1 MNEKNNVKNLID
13 EYILLETIGEGT
25 FGKVK
30 LAIHKKT
37 NQEVA
42 IKIFE
47 KKKFFSSKDIIYF
60 QKEISILK
68 KLNHPNII
76 NIYNIIENDTHFYI
90 IMEYASKGDLF
101 KYIVNRKRLDEKEAA
116 YFYCQLIYGLEFIHK
131 NNISHRDLKPENLLI
146 KENNILA
153 IIDFGLSIEFKEN
166 ELLSTPCGSPSYAA
180 PEMILGKKYDGES
193 IDIWSSGITLYVMV
207 CGNLP
212 FKEKTKESLYKKILT
227 YNYDLPYFLS
237 DNCKDLIKKI
247 LCNKKKRINIEEIK
261 NHPFLIDSFNKYN
274 PKEQIFY
281 NPYNIYNKVIEMM
294 VDNYSEYN
302 YKKEDIINSIKNK
315 EFNNISTTYK
325 LLMKKIIFKEKE
337 REQNVLFTKSSTDSC
352 ITTNNISNLV
362 NRYIYP
368 FFEERKKIN
377 NSNINEKKI
386 DNNSKKDIIKLNN
399 ENKNDSLSLTIQTK
413 IEGSQKNND
422 INNLYSYYAQND
434 PQKII
439 KGSNN
444 INIINNANSKYKKES
459 TNFIEN
465 KYDIYNKI
473 FEFDNNSICN
483 ANSSKEI
490 NKYRKDMENKSDDK
504 KINNNKKNIKIISQ
518 NFVKIYSHKQNI
530 YSNDIYTCNISE
542 KNELEKDNKNKQN
555 ENKQSLNNLSH
566 KSRNKEIN
574 IKKYNQL
581 DNNYSSNFQTK
592 KNEINKS
599 KTFKDNNKK
608 KIIYLNK
615 NQKQKNMNDFK
626 NEKKER
632 LNLNQNSSISNNNQD
647 SMPKNKKA
655 SKQKYIKIK
664 NLKEKTLS
672 QRYSPNPP
680 SIHSK
685 INTEKKKY
693 FVKRKSLK
701 DDYELNSKNKNS
713 IHKQLISNTSHKR
726 INTENLFNKNDNI
739 KINYTKKKNTKEN
752 TNITNPKTYYP
763 VSNKKTII
771 LTSNIIKKDKKQ
783 KNLNIKRSTNLAI
796 NPFNLSI
803 NNKFNEVEKNTMKSF
818 SNIYSIFNN
827 NNTNNLSISINST
840 TIPSNNYAKPI
851 FENKIIKLKG
861 LSNKSLNSFY
871 KYKNEQKRKE
881 QSLSNKNIKKMKSQE
896 KNIYNNNTLKRNIF
910 NTIKNIH
917 NDSYCSENYITK
929 KRTKKNND
937 NYNNN
942 TFDSKSKDFAVCNT
956 NLSLEEINE
965 KLIQLSKNKNFS
977 LNKIDSLNYICS
989 KNKNNSIKIEITS
1002 KGNNNMMKIYY
1013 LEGKEN
1019 ITKELIKNIIF
1030 SIGF

>member
-1 MNEKNNVKNLID
+1 MNEKNNGNNILDDYK
-13 EYILLETIGEGT
+13 LLETIGEGT

-30 LAIHKKT
+30 LAIHKQT

-47 KKKFFSSKDIIYF
+47 KKNFFSSKDIIYF
-60 QKEISILK
+60 QKEIAILK

-76 NIYNIIENDTHFYI
+76 NIYNIIENDSHFYI

-101 KYIVNRKRLDEKEAA
+101 KYIVNKKRLDEKEAA
-116 YFYCQLIYGLEFIHK
+116 YFYCQLIYGLEFIHQ

-153 IIDFGLSIEFKEN
+153 IIDFGLSIEFNNN

-212 FKEKTKESLYKKILT
+212 FKEKTKEALYKKILT

-237 DNCKDLIKKI
+237 DNCKDLITKI

-261 NHPFLIDSFNKYN
+261 NHPFLIESFNKYN

-281 NPYNIYNKVIEMM
+281 NPYNIYNKIVEIM
-294 VDNYSEYN
+294 VDNYPEYN

-325 LLMKKIIFKEKE
+325 LLMKKMIFKENE

-362 NRYIYP
+362 NRCIYP
-368 FFEERKKIN
+368 FFEERKKTN
-377 NSNINEKKI
+377 NNNINEKI
-386 DNNSKKDIIKLNN
+386 NNNNSKNDKIKLNN
-399 ENKNDSLSLTIQTK
+399 EIKNDSPYLTIQTK
-413 IEGSQKNND
+413 IDANQNNNDDNNIYTYYVQKNPQTIKRRND
-422 INNLYSYYAQND
+422 
-434 PQKII
+434 
-439 KGSNN
+439 N
-444 INIINNANSKYKKES
+444 ININSKHKKES
-459 TNFIEN
+459 TNINEKRYN
-465 KYDIYNKI
+465 IYRNT
-473 FEFDNNSICN
+473 FEFENNSIFN

-490 NKYRKDMENKSDDK
+490 SKYRKGLENKSGDK
-504 KINNNKKNIKIISQ
+504 KINNKQKNIKIISQ
-518 NFVKIYSHKQNI
+518 NFEQIFNHKQNI
-530 YSNDIYTCNISE
+530 YSNDIYNYNVSE
-542 KNELEKDNKNKQN
+542 KNEFEKEI
-555 ENKQSLNNLSH
+555 ENKKSLNNLSH

-574 IKKYNQL
+574 IKKNNQV
-581 DNNYSSNFQTK
+581 DNNFSSNCQTK
-592 KNEINKS
+592 KIVINKS

-608 KIIYLNK
+608 NIIYLNK
-615 NQKQKNMNDFK
+615 NQDKKNMINS
-626 NEKKER
+626 KKER
-632 LNLNQNSSISNNNQD
+632 KEKLSLNQNSWIFNNNQ
-647 SMPKNKKA
+647 STIPQNKNA

-664 NLKEKTLS
+664 NLKEKTFS

-680 SIHSK
+680 PMHSK

-693 FVKRKSLK
+693 FVKRQSLK
-701 DDYELNSKNKNS
+701 YEYELNSKIKTSFNN
-713 IHKQLISNTSHKR
+713 QLISNSSHKR
-726 INTENLFNKNDNI
+726 INTENLFNKNDN
-739 KINYTKKKNTKEN
+739 KINYTKKKTKKEDK
-752 TNITNPKTYYP
+752 NISNKKTYYP
-763 VSNKKTII
+763 IGKQKTTIQS
-771 LTSNIIKKDKKQ
+771 SNIIKNDKKQ
-783 KNLNIKRSTNLAI
+783 KNCNLKKSTNLAI

-803 NNKFNEVEKNTMKSF
+803 NNNIYEVDKNTVKSF

-827 NNTNNLSISINST
+827 NNNNNLSKSINST
-840 TIPSNNYAKPI
+840 TIPSNISSKPI
-851 FENKIIKLKG
+851 FENKIIKFKDLN
-861 LSNKSLNSFY
+861 NKSLNSFY

-881 QSLSNKNIKKMKSQE
+881 QSLSIKNIKKIKSQE

-917 NDSYCSENYITK
+917 NDSYCSENYMIK

-937 NYNNN
+937 NYNKN

-977 LNKIDSLNYICS
+977 LNKIDLLNYICS

-1002 KGNNNMMKIYY
+1002 KGNSNMMKIYY